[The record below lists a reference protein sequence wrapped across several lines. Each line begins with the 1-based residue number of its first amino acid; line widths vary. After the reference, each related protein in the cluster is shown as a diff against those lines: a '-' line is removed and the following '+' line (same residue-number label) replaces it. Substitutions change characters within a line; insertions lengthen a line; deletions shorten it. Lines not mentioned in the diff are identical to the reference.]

1 MNRAKFLE
9 NDITITKTE
18 TKINYILIILSSL
31 ISGLFL
37 IFLQMTSKKK
47 LD

>member
-18 TKINYILIILSSL
+18 TKINYILIILVA
-31 ISGLFL
+31 
-37 IFLQMTSKKK
+37 
-47 LD
+47 